1 MLNRAA
7 LTALYLDEIR
17 RRGAKASDLLGSLP
31 ASELL
36 NTIYHRRYLP
46 RPLFIGQAE
55 REQLHAD
62 LAMIHAAMVSLP
74 DRLFGGD
81 LKAFARAVGASD
93 YQVSAA
99 LRSWC
104 RPVSRLARA
113 DLYADQSGFR
123 LLEFNFGSTIG
134 GMECSDMCRALLE
147 HPVLADFAR
156 THQLGYV
163 DTMHELA
170 NNIFAETGAAR
181 GSFPVVAVTDW
192 PSSYEKLAPYLRRLA
207 APWRELGLDT
217 YGCHLG
223 ELEVR
228 GGRVWLRG
236 RMVDVIYRIF
246 LIECLLEPGAPTLL
260 DPILDAVARDEVT
273 MFTQLECEVFGSKGA
288 LAMLSDERNRRA
300 FSAAELVS
308 IDRILPWTRMVRP
321 GPVTLEDGRR
331 VDLPGYAIAHQD
343 DLVLKP
349 AMMAAGR
356 GVLLGWHR
364 DTSPQ
369 LWREQVTKALG
380 TPCGYV
386 IQRRVRPVPELFPDD
401 SGELAPWTVAWGVF
415 TGLNGYGGAFARATP
430 AASDLAVINMDAG
443 ASAGCCL
450 STTARGTR

>member
-1 MLNRAA
+1 
-7 LTALYLDEIR
+7 
-17 RRGAKASDLLGSLP
+17 
-31 ASELL
+31 
-36 NTIYHRRYLP
+36 
-46 RPLFIGQAE
+46 
-55 REQLHAD
+55 
-62 LAMIHAAMVSLP
+62 MIHAAMVSLP

-99 LRSWC
+99 LRS
-104 RPVSRLARA
+104 
-113 DLYADQSGFR
+113 
-123 LLEFNFGSTIG
+123 
-134 GMECSDMCRALLE
+134 
-147 HPVLADFAR
+147 
-156 THQLGYV
+156 QLGYV

-228 GGRVWLRG
+228 GGRVWL
-236 RMVDVIYRIF
+236 
-246 LIECLLEPGAPTLL
+246 
-260 DPILDAVARDEVT
+260 
-273 MFTQLECEVFGSKGA
+273 
-288 LAMLSDERNRRA
+288 SDERNRRA
-300 FSAAELVS
+300 LSAAELVS

-415 TGLNGYGGAFARATP
+415 TGRNGYGGAFARATP

>member
-1 MLNRAA
+1 
-7 LTALYLDEIR
+7 
-17 RRGAKASDLLGSLP
+17 
-31 ASELL
+31 
-36 NTIYHRRYLP
+36 
-46 RPLFIGQAE
+46 
-55 REQLHAD
+55 
-62 LAMIHAAMVSLP
+62 MIHAAMVSLP

-99 LRSWC
+99 LRS
-104 RPVSRLARA
+104 
-113 DLYADQSGFR
+113 
-123 LLEFNFGSTIG
+123 
-134 GMECSDMCRALLE
+134 
-147 HPVLADFAR
+147 
-156 THQLGYV
+156 QLGYV

-260 DPILDAVARDEVT
+260 DPVLDAVARDEVT

-386 IQRRVRPVPELFPDD
+386 IQRR
-401 SGELAPWTVAWGVF
+401 SGRCLSCFQTTAVSWPPGPSP
-415 TGLNGYGGAFARATP
+415 GGFSP
-430 AASDLAVINMDAG
+430 AATATAAPSPAPPPRPRTSRSSTWTLV

>member
-99 LRSWC
+99 LRS
-104 RPVSRLARA
+104 
-113 DLYADQSGFR
+113 
-123 LLEFNFGSTIG
+123 
-134 GMECSDMCRALLE
+134 
-147 HPVLADFAR
+147 
-156 THQLGYV
+156 QLGYV

-415 TGLNGYGGAFARATP
+415 TGRNGYGGAFARATP